1 MWTLKCTRNG
11 LPDANICTWIELA
24 GDVYS
29 KSVHTTSTS
38 ATAAIHNSAH
48 CMCLAILSD
57 TYGHAGTTTNVW
69 IKHAADMQSLNVYH
83 ASYCSSMLTTSNW
96 ASLGEPHTSGKARL
110 PVVEY
115 YEFGPRSESG
125 IPSIR
130 LPSWRQSP
138 RERPTIGLRYHFEHF
153 SNSFGRFYGRKAPKR
168 PPARPSSTG
177 CRLSLEQGR
186 SSNTALFSPQVS
198 TKIWV
203 GGENSRV
210 SN

>member
-1 MWTLKCTRNG
+1 MNFGDHVNVTGKKPPPSLQQRVFYPTNDSSSIQPTQPQGRYSVIYRTLEHRLDMGTYWC
-11 LPDANICTWIELA
+11 
-24 GDVYS
+24 
-29 KSVHTTSTS
+29 
-38 ATAAIHNSAH
+38 
-48 CMCLAILSD
+48 ILI
-57 TYGHAGTTTNVW
+57 G
-69 IKHAADMQSLNVYH
+69 
-83 ASYCSSMLTTSNW
+83 ASGS
-96 ASLGEPHTSGKARL
+96 EPHTSGKARL

-138 RERPTIGLRYHFEHF
+138 RERPSIGLGYHFERF